1 MRTTPAAALL
11 LLSLTGLA
19 VPAIGATPP
28 PAAAPAA
35 ASASAAPATPAP
47 TAATPAPAVGLLD
60 GKSFHIEIADQ
71 ATQSCSREHAVFL
84 KGQFESMEC
93 RQYGFTRT
101 AYQAQAAGDSTLF
114 DAVALSPAEGTNTW
128 RGVVKG
134 KTVHGTLRWE
144 KAGQKPVTY
153 HFKGT
158 ALPLSEWPK
167 ELQKQVAEK

>member
-1 MRTTPAAALL
+1 MRTTPAAAVLW
-11 LLSLTGLA
+11 LSLAGLA
-19 VPAIGATPP
+19 IPATGAAPP
-28 PAAAPAA
+28 P
-35 ASASAAPATPAP
+35 
-47 TAATPAPAVGLLD
+47 AATPAPAAPAPKAAPPAPAAGLLD
-60 GKSFHIEIADQ
+60 GKSFHLEIADQ
-71 ATQSCSREHAVFL
+71 ATQSCSREHAIFL

-101 AYQAQAAGDSTLF
+101 AYRAHAAGDSTVF
-114 DAVALSPAEGTNTW
+114 DAVSQSPAEGTNTW

-134 KTVHGTLRWE
+134 KSVHGTLRWE

-167 ELQKQVAEK
+167 DLQKQVAEK